1 MSTASTFSRRRL
13 LSNFF
18 GSENSPAETSAEDTN
33 VQEEAVATASAGPK
47 ATGFPD
53 LPPFEVIAM
62 TRMAY
67 GPRPGDL
74 DRVRTMGLT
83 TYVDEQLT
91 PNDNDDPDALT
102 RLNNQVMRI
111 NYSAD
116 PDGAYPALD
125 ELRALETRTQGL
137 TDFWPLGLQANNIAF
152 QERIRPLEEIRNE
165 TFLRAVYS
173 KWQLREVMVEF
184 WHAHFNVDAQ
194 RVDSRIYATWPLY
207 DRIMRANW
215 NGNFRVFLE
224 EITKSIAMMY
234 YLNLVSNRNTGPNEN
249 YARELQE
256 LHTLGAENYYTD
268 PATARFPPGTTA
280 TGYTEA
286 DVKEISKALTGW
298 SIESGQRVNAS
309 LTLPS
314 TGLFR
319 FVTQWN
325 DTGVRKILNQ
335 TVPSPTTDPM
345 SQGKRVLDLLA
356 GHPNVA
362 KYVVT
367 KLCRRLIGDNPP
379 TSVIK
384 KAVAVWLQNVNAPD
398 QLKRVIRVILLSPEF
413 TATFGQKTKRPFEYA
428 VSFLRATEANLS
440 NTGGGYTYYS
450 LVGEAGQPLF
460 LWPSPNGYPD
470 VQGFWL
476 NTNSLRASWRNV
488 TAALAGSYSTVT
500 FNLRSQIPVN
510 VTTSNQI
517 VDFFINRLLG
527 RTVTSDIRTN
537 LVDYLRN
544 GAAADAV
551 PPGTTAEVTTR
562 INRLVGR
569 ICVLPDFW
577 WR

>member
-13 LSNFF
+13 LTNLF
-18 GSENSPAETSAEDTN
+18 GSENPPAETPADASK
-33 VQEEAVATASAGPK
+33 VQEEAATAASAGPK
-47 ATGFPD
+47 AAGLPD
-53 LPPFEVIAM
+53 LPPIEVIAM

-67 GPRPGDL
+67 GARPGDF

-83 TYVDEQLT
+83 AYVDEQLT
-91 PNDNDDPDALT
+91 PNDNDDADFTT
-102 RLNNQVMRI
+102 RVQAQTMRI

-116 PDGAYPALD
+116 PNGAYPALD
-125 ELRALETRTQGL
+125 EMRPLRTRTQGL
-137 TDFWPLGLQANNIAF
+137 SDFWPLGLQSNTIAF
-152 QERIRPLEEIRNE
+152 AERIRPLEEIRNE

-215 NGNFRVFLE
+215 NGNFRVFIE

-234 YLNLVSNRNTGPNEN
+234 YLNLVSSRNTGPNEN

-268 PATARFPPGTTA
+268 ATAARFPPGTVA
-280 TGYTEA
+280 TGYTEP
-286 DVKEISKALTGW
+286 DVKEIAKVLTGW
-298 SIESGQRVNAS
+298 TIENGQRVNAS

-314 TGLFR
+314 TGNFR
-319 FVTQWN
+319 FVSQWN
-325 DTGVRKILNQ
+325 DTGVRKVLNQ
-335 TVPSPTTDPM
+335 TIPSPTTDPM

-362 KYVVT
+362 KYVIG
-367 KLCRRLIGDNPP
+367 KMCRRLIGDTPP
-379 TSVIK
+379 TSVVK
-384 KAVAVWLQNVNAPD
+384 RAVAVWMQNLSAPD
-398 QLKRVIRVILLSPEF
+398 QLKKVIRTILLSPEF
-413 TATFGQKTKRPFEYA
+413 AATFGQKTKRPFEYA

-440 NTGGGYTYYS
+440 NSGGGYTYYS
-450 LVGEAGQPLF
+450 LVSEAGHQTFAWAP
-460 LWPSPNGYPD
+460 PNGFPD
-470 VQGFWL
+470 VQGYWL

-488 TAALAGSYSTVT
+488 TNALAGGYATVT
-500 FNLRSQIPVN
+500 FDLRSKIPAN

-517 VDFFINRLLG
+517 VDFWLTRILG
-527 RTVTSDIRTN
+527 RTVTSDLRTN
-537 LVDYLRN
+537 LVDFLRN
-544 GAAADAV
+544 GASADVA